1 MHNNVLDQ
9 EWNAAS
15 LLRFAFPTIVMMLFM
30 GLYTIVDTIFTARLV
45 NTDALSAINI
55 VCPVLNVTVGL
66 GTMLA
71 TGGNAVISRKIGDAG
86 GSGGG
91 TVDRSG
97 GDHMA

>member
-71 TGGNAVISRKIGDAG
+71 TGGNAVISRKMGAG
-86 GSGGG
+86 QRRIS
-91 TVDRSG
+91 RC
-97 GDHMA
+97 